1 MSKVSALCP
10 PVRRAEQADGV
21 EHRESSDLQNG
32 DQRAQENPSVS
43 PDRAAVPAQPG
54 ESNIYRRSAP
64 LGETLLSWRFFF
76 FFFFFLQKAALEGQL
91 GETESSY
98 SLQLNQLQA
107 VINNLERELFD
118 MRADIER
125 QAKEYQILL
134 DVKTRLELEI
144 AEYRRLLDGEESK

>member
-1 MSKVSALCP
+1 M
-10 PVRRAEQADGV
+10 
-21 EHRESSDLQNG
+21 
-32 DQRAQENPSVS
+32 
-43 PDRAAVPAQPG
+43 
-54 ESNIYRRSAP
+54 
-64 LGETLLSWRFFF
+64 
-76 FFFFFLQKAALEGQL
+76 QKAALEGQL